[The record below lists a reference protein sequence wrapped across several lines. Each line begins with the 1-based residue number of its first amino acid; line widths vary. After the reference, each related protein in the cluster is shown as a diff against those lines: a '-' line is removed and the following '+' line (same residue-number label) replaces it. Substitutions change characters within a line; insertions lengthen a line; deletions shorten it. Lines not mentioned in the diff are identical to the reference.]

1 MKKTFL
7 IFLFV
12 TFTFIILS
20 SCGKKLT
27 VCECMNSSDQD
38 YRERCR
44 EWFKS
49 APHDEYVQMMRE
61 KENCK

>member
-1 MKKTFL
+1 MKKTSL

-12 TFTFIILS
+12 TITLIILS
-20 SCGKKLT
+20 SCGKKLI

-44 EWFKS
+44 ECFKY
-49 APHDEYVQMMRE
+49 APQDEYVQMMRE
-61 KENCK
+61 IENCK